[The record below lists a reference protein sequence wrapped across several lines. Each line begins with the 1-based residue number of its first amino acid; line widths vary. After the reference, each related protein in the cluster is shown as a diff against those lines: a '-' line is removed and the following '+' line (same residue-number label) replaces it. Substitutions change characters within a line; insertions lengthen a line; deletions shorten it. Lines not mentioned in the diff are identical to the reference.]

1 MKNRTFIPKLPD
13 TETISLR
20 LPIELLERVEQIA
33 KKQKISR
40 SEFLR
45 QAILY
50 AMEDLDKSIEQNN
63 NLN

>member
-13 TETISLR
+13 TSTISLR
-20 LPIELLERVEQIA
+20 LPDELLGRVERLA

-50 AMEDLDKSIEQNN
+50 AMEDLDDSVKTE
-63 NLN
+63 